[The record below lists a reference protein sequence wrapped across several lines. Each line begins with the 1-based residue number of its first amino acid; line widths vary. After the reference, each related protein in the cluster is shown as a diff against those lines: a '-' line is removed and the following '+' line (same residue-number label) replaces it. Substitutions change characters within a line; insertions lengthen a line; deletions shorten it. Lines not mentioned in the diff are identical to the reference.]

1 MMTMS
6 RAISA
11 GQALDYYQQEF
22 TNAKDNYY
30 SEAGE
35 VKGRWSGRLADKWE
49 LKGEVKK
56 RAVRAISCWSRSAY
70 WRAACAFS
78 KGTRNR

>member
-6 RAISA
+6 KAISA

-30 SEAGE
+30 SELEKLRDAG
-35 VKGRWSGRLADKWE
+35 VAAWPTSGI
-49 LKGEVKK
+49 LKV
-56 RAVRAISCWSRSAY
+56 
-70 WRAACAFS
+70 
-78 KGTRNR
+78 N